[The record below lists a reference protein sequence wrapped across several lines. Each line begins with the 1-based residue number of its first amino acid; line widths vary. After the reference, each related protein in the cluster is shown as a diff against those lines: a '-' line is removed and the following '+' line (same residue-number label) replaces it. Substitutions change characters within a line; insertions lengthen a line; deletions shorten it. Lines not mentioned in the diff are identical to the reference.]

1 MGMSLCYIF
10 LLYTSTSI
18 IQVFFITAGTF
29 ATRPLG
35 YTTKTDLT
43 KLGSM
48 LYMALI
54 GLVIAIVV
62 NMFMGSDSCLHHI
75 VRGHAG
81 LHRPYRV

>member
-1 MGMSLCYIF
+1 MSLYYIF
-10 LLYTSTSI
+10 LLHSTSI

-29 ATRPLG
+29 ATMAFLG

-62 NMFMGSDSCLHHI
+62 NMFMGSDSLSYIIC
-75 VRGHAG
+75 AWA
-81 LHRPYRV
+81 Y